1 MWHNIG
7 LALSL
12 LTGAVALRVFGVL
25 GDIYLILGFI
35 AMVWLWALMVSR
47 FPSHRTIV
55 ALVFSI
61 ILLSTVG
68 AVIYDNIVAPRFGWT
83 LSALSRARES
93 ADLNMALRTSPEM
106 LRSRLVIAETLER
119 TQEHMGENH
128 RHQLEGI
135 LRTMKDPKDMT
146 EKEYQEIISRAED
159 VLWQEQMSQ
168 EKIEAL
174 KDQLLGNNNDE
185 KIKKD
190 ASLRFIVHPGV
201 SEERVIPSGVC
212 ASVFSPGDVLIE
224 KFFLDADRTWKPIG
238 ITMPGEHKQTRA
250 LGSSVKVKISAVNK
264 VEKVVIKQWRDPE
277 CL

>member
-12 LTGAVALRVFGVL
+12 LVGAVALRVFGVL

-55 ALVFSI
+55 AWVFSI

-68 AVIYDNIVAPRFGWT
+68 AVIYDNIIAPRFGWT

-146 EKEYQEIISRAED
+146 EKEYQEIISRAEN

-168 EKIEAL
+168 KKIEAL
-174 KDQLLGNNNDE
+174 KDRLLGNNDG
-185 KIKKD
+185 KIKND
-190 ASLRFIVHPGV
+190 TSLRFVVSPGIP
-201 SEERVIPSGVC
+201 EERVIPPGVC
-212 ASVFSPGDVLIE
+212 ASVFSPGDVLVE
-224 KFFLDADRTWKPIG
+224 KFLLDADQVWKPIG
-238 ITMPGEHKQTRA
+238 ITMPGEHKQTRTP
-250 LGSSVKVKISAVNK
+250 GSSVKVKISAVNK
-264 VEKVVIKQWRDPE
+264 AEKVVIKQWRDPE